1 MTKSPAPELPRQT
14 NEESTQRHRNAYDY
28 DGEYE
33 FPTAQHLDR
42 ARRSRFSRLT
52 SLGAFC
58 HILFPQTAHKCA
70 PPHFAAPACDSP
82 TWGKRQMDGAALART
97 F

>member
-33 FPTAQHLDR
+33 FPTAQHWTAPDVPG
-42 ARRSRFSRLT
+42 SR
-52 SLGAFC
+52 G
-58 HILFPQTAHKCA
+58 
-70 PPHFAAPACDSP
+70 
-82 TWGKRQMDGAALART
+82 
-97 F
+97 